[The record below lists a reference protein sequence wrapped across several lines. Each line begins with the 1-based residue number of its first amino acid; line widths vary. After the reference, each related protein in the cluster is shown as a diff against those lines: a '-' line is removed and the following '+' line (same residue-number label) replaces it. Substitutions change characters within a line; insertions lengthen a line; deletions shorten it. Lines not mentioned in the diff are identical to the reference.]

1 MVKKCII
8 QVSQS
13 KNVKNAVMEAILKEI
28 DLEVRAQ
35 KKLKTSERSSAYSAM
50 DTILKKN
57 TRQLIHGL
65 VGIN

>member
-28 DLEVRAQ
+28 ELEVRAQ

-50 DTILKKN
+50 DTILKK
-57 TRQLIHGL
+57 TQDS
-65 VGIN
+65 

>member
-28 DLEVRAQ
+28 DLEVRARN
-35 KKLKTSERSSAYSAM
+35 KLKTS
-50 DTILKKN
+50 
-57 TRQLIHGL
+57 
-65 VGIN
+65 